1 MKIFIAGGLGFI
13 GGNMVKFFL
22 RKGYQVIAVGIR
34 SNPHTIDHHNFKYIS
49 ADMTVKGDWQKE
61 LEDIDVAINLAGRT
75 IFKPWTKRYKKE
87 IHDSR
92 ILSTRNLVDSIQKN
106 KKVVLCNASAVGYYG
121 NRGDEIL
128 EETTSQGNDFLAKV
142 SGDWEGEALKGE
154 EKGIRVVTARFGI
167 VLGKDGGAMKKMVPA
182 FRYFA
187 GGPMGNGRQW
197 FPWIH
202 MDDLLSAMMLVME
215 NTNIKGPVN
224 FCSPQPVK
232 NRDLAK
238 TLGRILHRPSFMPAP
253 GFMIRLI
260 LGELGSSLLCS
271 QHSVPRVLLKH
282 GFIFKYP
289 DIRDAIQNL
298 VQR

>member
-1 MKIFIAGGLGFI
+1 
-13 GGNMVKFFL
+13 
-22 RKGYQVIAVGIR
+22 
-34 SNPHTIDHHNFKYIS
+34 
-49 ADMTVKGDWQKE
+49 MT
-61 LEDIDVAINLAGRT
+61 
-75 IFKPWTKRYKKE
+75 
-87 IHDSR
+87 
-92 ILSTRNLVDSIQKN
+92 
-106 KKVVLCNASAVGYYG
+106 
-121 NRGDEIL
+121 
-128 EETTSQGNDFLAKV
+128 
-142 SGDWEGEALKGE
+142 
-154 EKGIRVVTARFGI
+154 RFGI

-202 MDDLLSAMMLVME
+202 MDDLLSAVMLVME
-215 NTNIKGPVN
+215 KTNIKGPVN
-224 FCSPQPVK
+224 FCSPQPVR

-282 GFIFKYP
+282 GFIFEYP

-298 VQR
+298 VQG

>member
-1 MKIFIAGGLGFI
+1 MQIFIAGGLGFI
-13 GGNMVKFFL
+13 GGNLVNFFL
-22 RKGYQVIAVGIR
+22 HKGYQVTAVGTR
-34 SNPHTIDHHNFKYIS
+34 SNPHAVDHHNFTYIA
-49 ADMTVKGDWQKE
+49 ADMTIKGDWQEE

-75 IFKPWTKRYKKE
+75 IFKPWTKRYKNQ

-128 EETTSQGNDFLAKV
+128 EETASQGNDFLAKV
-142 SGDWEGEALKGE
+142 TGDWEDEALKGE
-154 EKGIRVVTARFGI
+154 EKGIRVVMTRFGI

-202 MDDLLSAMMLVME
+202 MDDLLSAVMLVME

-224 FCSPQPVK
+224 FCSHQPVR

-238 TLGRILHRPSFMPAP
+238 TLGRILNRPSFMPAP

-271 QHSVPRVLLKH
+271 QHCVPRVLLKH

-289 DIRDAIQNL
+289 DIRDAIQNFA
-298 VQR
+298 QH

>member
-13 GGNMVKFFL
+13 GGNMVNFFL
-22 RKGYQVIAVGIR
+22 RKGYQVTAVGTR
-34 SNPHTIDHHNFKYIS
+34 SNPHTIDHHNFTYIS
-49 ADMTVKGDWQKE
+49 ADMTVNGDWQEE

-128 EETTSQGNDFLAKV
+128 EETASQGNDFLAKV
-142 SGDWEGEALKGE
+142 AGDWEGEALKGE
-154 EKGIRVVTARFGI
+154 EKGIRVVMTRFGI

-202 MDDLLSAMMLVME
+202 MDDLLSAVMLVME

-271 QHSVPRVLLKH
+271 QHCVPRVLLKH

>member
-13 GGNMVKFFL
+13 GGNLVSFFL
-22 RKGYQVIAVGIR
+22 RKGDQVTAVGTR
-34 SNPHTIDHHNFKYIS
+34 SNPHTIDHHNFTYIS
-49 ADMTVKGDWQKE
+49 ADMTVKGAWQEE
-61 LEDIDVAINLAGRT
+61 LKDIDVAINLAGRT
-75 IFKPWTKRYKKE
+75 IFKRWTGRYKKE

-92 ILSTRNLVDSIQKN
+92 TLSTRNLVDSIQKN
-106 KKVVLCNASAVGYYG
+106 KKIVLCNASAVGYYG

-128 EETTSQGNDFLAKV
+128 EETASRGNDFLAKLA
-142 SGDWEGEALKGE
+142 GDWENEALKGE
-154 EKGIRVVTARFGI
+154 EKGIRVVVTRFAI

-187 GGPMGNGRQW
+187 GGPIGSGRQW

-202 MDDLLSAMMLVME
+202 MDDLLSALMLVIE
-215 NTNIKGPVN
+215 NTEIKGPVN
-224 FCSPQPVK
+224 FCSPQPIR

-238 TLGRILHRPSFMPAP
+238 TLGRILHRPSFISTP

-260 LGELGSSLLCS
+260 MGELGSSLIGS
-271 QHSVPRVLLKH
+271 QHCVPRVLLKH

-289 DIRDAIQNL
+289 DIGDAIQNII
-298 VQR
+298 

>member
-1 MKIFIAGGLGFI
+1 
-13 GGNMVKFFL
+13 
-22 RKGYQVIAVGIR
+22 
-34 SNPHTIDHHNFKYIS
+34 
-49 ADMTVKGDWQKE
+49 
-61 LEDIDVAINLAGRT
+61 VAINLVGRT
-75 IFKPWTKRYKKE
+75 IFKPWTKRYKNQ

-106 KKVVLCNASAVGYYG
+106 KKIVLCNASAVGYYG

-128 EETTSQGNDFLAKV
+128 EETASQGNDFLAKV
-142 SGDWEGEALKGE
+142 TGDWEGEALKGE
-154 EKGIRVVTARFGI
+154 EKGIRVVMTRFGI
-167 VLGKDGGAMKKMVPA
+167 VLGKDGGAMKKMLPA

-202 MDDLLSAMMLVME
+202 MDDLLSAVMLVME

-224 FCSPQPVK
+224 FCSPQPVR

-238 TLGRILHRPSFMPAP
+238 TLGRILNRPSFMPAP

-271 QHSVPRVLLKH
+271 QHCVPRVLLKH

-289 DIRDAIQNL
+289 DIRDAIQNFA
-298 VQR
+298 QR